1 MKKNLVMM
9 LVLLLASTAMIQ
21 AQDGLSVQLGFA
33 SPTFRLNSP
42 VLEDKAKLETTAMNG
57 FRVAIAYDAS
67 FYKGLGVMMGIDYT
81 ISGNHT
87 KWESIGKFEYPRSRT
102 RNVLNQLEVF
112 VDWQYKFELAM
123 HTYLILYTGP
133 TVQVNLSMN
142 QTEYIQN
149 DGKDE
154 GSKKVV
160 GLLHYN
166 DATMRQYYKRYNV
179 TWGVGAGFQ
188 YDRYFIRGGY
198 DFGLVN
204 PYMFDNFNKVGSADR
219 NTRGRLDQWQVKVG
233 VYLWESK

>member
-1 MKKNLVMM
+1 MAALLMVSTMM
-9 LVLLLASTAMIQ
+9 V
-21 AQDGLSVQLGFA
+21 AQEGLSIQLGYA

-42 VLEDKAKLETTAMNG
+42 TLEDKTKLETTALNG

-67 FYKGLGVMMGIDYT
+67 FYKGMGVMMGLDYT
-81 ISGNHT
+81 VSGNHT
-87 KWESIGKFEYPRSRT
+87 KWQSVSTYGEYPRSRT

-112 VDWQYKFELAM
+112 VDWQYKFEVAM
-123 HTYLILYTGP
+123 NTYLILYSGP
-133 TVQVNLSMN
+133 TVQVNLNMN

-149 DGKDE
+149 YVGDE

-160 GLLHYN
+160 GLLQYN

-219 NTRGRLDQWQVKVG
+219 NTRGRLDQWQIKVG
-233 VYLWESK
+233 VYLWER